1 MAISLPFQT
10 NHGAWEQDM
19 YKHLN
24 VKLPPITATTTDGVR
39 LYETP
44 EGNKYPSITTIL
56 SVRNKSGLVEW
67 RKRVGEEVA
76 NYVSGKAAARGTKV
90 HHMCEDFLNNMAIKF
105 PSKWEKH
112 KKDFLPY
119 CLFIQLKE
127 QALRN
132 IDNIHAL
139 EAGLYSD
146 KYKVAGR
153 VDCIAE
159 YNGVLSIIDFK
170 TATKERNDG
179 WNENYYIQCS
189 AYAEMYEER
198 TGTEIE
204 QIVILCVTE
213 DGTVQKFVKEKYD
226 YLNDLRET
234 ATEWRNQNEAP
245 SNIGGVVS
253 DGMSNDSRNS

>member
-1 MAISLPFQT
+1 MFNHEPVELPT
-10 NHGAWEQDM
+10 
-19 YKHLN
+19 
-24 VKLPPITATTTDGVR
+24 ITATTTDGVR

-56 SVRNKSGLVEW
+56 SVRNKSGLMEW
-67 RKRVGEEVA
+67 RKRVGNEVA
-76 NYVSGKAAARGTKV
+76 NYVSGKAAARGTSV
-90 HHMCEDFLNNMAIKF
+90 HLMCEDYLNHVNINF
-105 PSKWEKH
+105 PSKWSKH
-112 KKDFLPY
+112 KNNFLPY
-119 CLFIQLKE
+119 CLFTQLKDKVFP
-127 QALRN
+127 N
-132 IDNIHAL
+132 IDNIHAQ

-170 TATKERNDG
+170 TSTKERNDE

-213 DGTVQKFVKEKYD
+213 DGTVQEFVKEKFD
-226 YLNDLRET
+226 YLDALTET
-234 ATEWRNQNEAP
+234 VTEWRNQNETP
-245 SNIGGVVS
+245 SSNIGNISV
-253 DGMSNDSRNS
+253 DGMSNN

>member
-1 MAISLPFQT
+1 M
-10 NHGAWEQDM
+10 
-19 YKHLN
+19 N
-24 VKLPPITATTTDGVR
+24 VELPPISATTTNGVR

-67 RKRVGEEVA
+67 RKRVGEKTA
-76 NYVSGKAAARGTKV
+76 NYIAGKAAARGTKV
-90 HHMCEDFLNNMAIKF
+90 HHMCEDYLNNENIDHHQ
-105 PSKWEKH
+105 KH
-112 KKDFLPY
+112 FLPW
-119 CLFIQLKE
+119 CLFTQLQKV
-127 QALRN
+127 LVN
-132 IDNIHAL
+132 INNIHAQ

-170 TATKERNDG
+170 TSTKERNDE

-189 AYAEMYEER
+189 AYAEMYGER

-213 DGTVQKFVKEKYD
+213 DGTVQVFVKKKYD
-226 YLNDLRET
+226 YLDALVET
-234 ATEWRNQNEAP
+234 ATEWRSQNETP
-245 SNIGGVVS
+245 NNLNGGVYVNWLS
-253 DGMSNDSRNS
+253 D